1 MKITFLGTSHGVPEA
16 NRKCT
21 CVMIT
26 VGGKHYIIDAG
37 VMLCSELRK
46 RQIDLHDVKAVFL
59 THMHGDHTNGIIEF
73 TDLLTWYFKD
83 VRPDICVPEIKAFEG
98 AAAWLEVTHGQDMR
112 EAMPPYTEVKEGLF
126 YDDGTVKVTAIRTK
140 HFVDRPSY
148 GYMVEAEG
156 KRLVFSGDMGFNK
169 YDDFPAAAYTLPCDV
184 VVTEAA
190 HCHLAESVETFA
202 KFTTKKLIVSHIVP
216 WNEPEV
222 DIMAGQVNY
231 EVVLACD
238 GMTVE
243 V

>member
-16 NRKCT
+16 HRKCT
-21 CVMIT
+21 SVMIT

-37 VMLCSELRK
+37 VMLCAELRR

-83 VRPDICVPEIKAFEG
+83 VRPDIYVPEIKAFEG
-98 AAAWLEVTHGQDMR
+98 AAAWLQVTHGMDVRDQ
-112 EAMPPYTEVKEGLF
+112 MPPYSEVKEGLF
-126 YDDGTVKVTAIRTK
+126 YDDGNVKVTAIRTQ
-140 HFVDRPSY
+140 HLTDRPAY
-148 GYMVEAEG
+148 GYMIEAEG
-156 KRLVFSGDMGFNK
+156 KRIVLSGDMGFNK

-222 DIMAGQVNY
+222 DIMAEQVNF
-231 EVVLACD
+231 EVVLAYD
-238 GMTVE
+238 GMTVDL
-243 V
+243 